1 MAHTTAAPPR
11 VSLTKQWLKFT
22 NSNGGLD
29 LTLRLIQALTMIATE
44 VCMDKAIVTRC
55 DTATA
60 QLAMGESVL
69 SPVHPVIS
77 VRLSIFLR
85 TSLMR
90 V

>member
-1 MAHTTAAPPR
+1 
-11 VSLTKQWLKFT
+11 
-22 NSNGGLD
+22 
-29 LTLRLIQALTMIATE
+29 MIATE